1 MSNLWSKNG
10 GPPMPLP
17 FKDTLEDGTILTD
30 LANQP
35 ASQALLGWV
44 EIPDTGALPDEIP
57 MHRAR
62 KALRLLGPAGE
73 VFDQDD
79 PSWFELVEAA
89 IAAVPDKR
97 LRGQLRDDL
106 DTAPNL
112 VLAGESTQMIKTAI
126 GMSDEQLEAVAR
138 LALTLP

>member
-1 MSNLWSKNG
+1 
-10 GPPMPLP
+10 MPLP